1 MTRRVCYVTGTR
13 ADFGLMRSTL
23 NKLNDDEGIE
33 LQIAAT
39 GMHLNP
45 ACGFTYNEILT
56 EGFDVHKIEC
66 FEETGSR
73 ESMAFA
79 VADQVK
85 GFTQLFSE
93 QRPHFILVLGDRGE
107 MLAAAVAALYLSIP
121 VIHIHGGEQSGTV
134 DDAIRHSI
142 SKLSHFH
149 FVATTDSQ
157 ARLIRMGENHE
168 KVFVT
173 GAPGLDD
180 ILAYSPISKE
190 ALYSKLGINTEKQ
203 VAIVLFHPNVQDDT
217 LAGEQMST
225 LLKAIPDS
233 IFPII
238 LHPNSDA
245 GCHLIRNAIANF
257 VATKPECLL
266 FSHLERAHYLGLL
279 AHADILIG
287 NSSSGIIESAS
298 FGIPTINIGDR
309 QNGRVRN
316 HNTVDV
322 DVDSARIKDAI
333 NAAMVTKTR
342 ETQNLYGDGHAGERI
357 VSIIKK
363 IPTDASIIKKT
374 NQY

>member
-1 MTRRVCYVTGTR
+1 
-13 ADFGLMRSTL
+13 
-23 NKLNDDEGIE
+23 
-33 LQIAAT
+33 
-39 GMHLNP
+39 
-45 ACGFTYNEILT
+45 
-56 EGFDVHKIEC
+56 
-66 FEETGSR
+66 
-73 ESMAFA
+73 
-79 VADQVK
+79 
-85 GFTQLFSE
+85 
-93 QRPHFILVLGDRGE
+93 
-107 MLAAAVAALYLSIP
+107 
-121 VIHIHGGEQSGTV
+121 
-134 DDAIRHSI
+134 
-142 SKLSHFH
+142 
-149 FVATTDSQ
+149 
-157 ARLIRMGENHE
+157 MGENHE